1 MLLAHQQRDQISELK
16 CQVREQPAVVAQPDH
31 GTHQPGAGRKIRRRR
46 GRHAHL
52 PPHVPLE
59 PRVAARGD
67 YAFFPGSREQRV
79 RHGEE
84 LDNVAEARERAAA
97 RASQVLGIV
106 PKETRRSCASARR
119 WEAPRVLGQ
128 RPGKI
133 WWSGGGSNSRPSHC
147 ERDALPAELPPRRAG
162 ILPYYDL
169 PMQIAPPFGYSEIV
183 PFLKNQKVRL
193 PAAGE
198 LPRFVQQGNAIPVS
212 LTEFRAA
219 AHEYPIVFASGDGGK
234 TFASVAV
241 LGMAAGE
248 NLYVSE
254 GAWARDKYLP
264 AYARRY
270 PFCMARVTLNKVA
283 QKDRLICVEKAFV
296 GEGGEALFDAEG
308 KPQERWKAIERLL
321 TEYEADLERSREM
334 CAILADHGLLEPF

>member
-1 MLLAHQQRDQISELK
+1 
-16 CQVREQPAVVAQPDH
+16 
-31 GTHQPGAGRKIRRRR
+31 
-46 GRHAHL
+46 
-52 PPHVPLE
+52 
-59 PRVAARGD
+59 
-67 YAFFPGSREQRV
+67 
-79 RHGEE
+79 
-84 LDNVAEARERAAA
+84 
-97 RASQVLGIV
+97 
-106 PKETRRSCASARR
+106 
-119 WEAPRVLGQ
+119 
-128 RPGKI
+128 
-133 WWSGGGSNSRPSHC
+133 
-147 ERDALPAELPPRRAG
+147 
-162 ILPYYDL
+162 
-169 PMQIAPPFGYSEIV
+169 MQIAPPFGYSEIV

-334 CAILADHGLLEPF
+334 CAILADHGLLEPFTMQAALDKGAASMQITGMYRVSEKNLENLNAAQLKNLMRKGLLARIYVHLMSLDNFKHLLERRAERDRLSQKA